1 MKGVR
6 VPLIPAQRLNPPA
19 GDMTQQTRY
28 AEAGSINIEDQTERS
43 SSPEVRDSQR
53 REKGPVQRDPRTLV
67 SGL

>member
-1 MKGVR
+1 
-6 VPLIPAQRLNPPA
+6 
-19 GDMTQQTRY
+19 MTQQTRY